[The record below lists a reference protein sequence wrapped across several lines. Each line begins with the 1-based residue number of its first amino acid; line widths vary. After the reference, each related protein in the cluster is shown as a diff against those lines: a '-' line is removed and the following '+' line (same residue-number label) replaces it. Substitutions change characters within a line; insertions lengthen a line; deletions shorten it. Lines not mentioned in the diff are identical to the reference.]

1 MSHCA
6 TPSPGVPVMWMILR
20 IAGVL
25 SLFLLL
31 LACASHVANSG
42 RAPLP
47 ARPSDTVRVAS
58 HNVHYIVL
66 GRAEGPWSVG
76 DWERRRGAMDAAFK
90 ALDADL
96 VAFQEM
102 ESFQRGDEGS
112 VNLARDWLLA
122 QNPGY
127 AAAASGD
134 ARVFPSTQPILYRT
148 DRLRLV
154 DQGWFFFS
162 DTPDVIYSRTFNGSF
177 PAFASWATFAPP
189 GGEAFTVVNVHFD
202 YGSRSN
208 RLKSAAL
215 VAERFRPRI
224 AAGERVV
231 LVGDLNALYGSE
243 TMGLLEGA
251 GLAFAR
257 VPGATFH
264 FNRGINLYGAIDHL
278 GVGPGVAVTGGPAVL
293 RQQFGGV
300 WPSDHYPV
308 VADIRV
314 GS

>member
-1 MSHCA
+1 
-6 TPSPGVPVMWMILR
+6 MWLILR
-20 IAGVL
+20 ILGSL
-25 SLFLLL
+25 SLLLLL
-31 LACASHVANSG
+31 LACASHVVNSG

-47 ARPSDTVRVAS
+47 ARPSATIRIAQ
-58 HNVHYIVL
+58 HNVHYIIL
-66 GRAEGPWSVG
+66 GAAEGPWSEAG
-76 DWERRRGAMDAAFK
+76 WERRKGALDAAFK

-122 QNPGY
+122 RNPGY

-134 ARVFPSTQPILYRT
+134 PKRFPSTQPILYRT
-148 DRLRLV
+148 DRLRLL

-162 DTPDVIYSRTFNGSF
+162 DTPDVIYSRTFNGSY
-177 PAFASWATFAPP
+177 PAFASWASFAPKE
-189 GGEAFTVVNVHFD
+189 GQAFTVVNVHFD
-202 YGSRSN
+202 YSSRSN

-215 VAERFRPRI
+215 VAARLAPRI

-231 LVGDLNALYGSE
+231 LVGDLNGLYGAAP
-243 TMGLLEGA
+243 MKLLEGA
-251 GLAFAR
+251 GLTFAR

-264 FNRGINLYGAIDHL
+264 FNRGINLYGAIDHV
-278 GVGPGVAVTGGPAVL
+278 GVGPGVAVAGEPAVL
-293 RQQFGGV
+293 RRQFGGV

-308 VADIRV
+308 VTDIRV
-314 GS
+314 AP